1 MAVFAPRLEVERKGE
16 GEKTAMLKVQPQPA
30 ARPLYIRMRDED
42 NVAIVANRGG
52 LHPGAE
58 FPCGLRLVEQIPQGH
73 KVALAD
79 IAQGAPII
87 RYGEVIGH
95 AAAPIEK
102 GSWVREALVAMPEAP
117 SLTDLPK
124 PRGAAAP
131 EPLEGFTF
139 EGYRNPDGSVG
150 TRNILAIST
159 SVQCVAGTVEY
170 ALRRIRD
177 ELLPNYPNVDDV
189 VAITHTYGCGVA
201 INAPGAAVPIRTL
214 QNLAKNPNFGG
225 EVMIV
230 GLGCEKL
237 QPELLLPEGL
247 QADDEIMRMQDENL
261 TGFGE
266 IVDNIVRMADERLKA
281 LDRRRRETV
290 PASELVVGMQCG
302 GSDAF
307 SGVTANPALGF
318 AADLLVRAGATVMF
332 SEVTE
337 VRDAIHLLTPRAVD
351 QEVADALVREM
362 AWYDRYLEQGAAD
375 RSANTTPGNKKGGLS
390 NIVEKAL
397 GSVIKS
403 GTSPIAGVLSPG
415 ERVRQ
420 RGLIF
425 AATPASDFICG
436 TLQLASGMNLHV
448 FTTGRGTPYGLA
460 AAPTIKV
467 ATRSDLKQRWHDLI
481 DVDAGTIATGEA
493 TIEQVGWEIFRLI
506 LDVASGR
513 KQTWADHWGI
523 SNALALFN
531 PGPVT

>member
-1 MAVFAPRLEVERKGE
+1 MTDTAAP
-16 GEKTAMLKVQPQPA
+16 TAPA
-30 ARPLYIRMRDED
+30 PAKAPLYIRMRDAD

-52 LHPGAE
+52 LPAGAR
-58 FPCGLRLVEQIPQGH
+58 FADGLVMAEQIPQGH
-73 KVALAD
+73 KVALRA
-79 IAQGAPII
+79 IPKGEPIL

-95 AAAPIEK
+95 AAADI
-102 GSWVREALVAMPEAP
+102 GAGAWVKESLVVMPEARP
-117 SLTDLPK
+117 LTDLPA
-124 PRGAAAP
+124 PRPMPAP
-131 EPLEGFTF
+131 APLEGYSF
-139 EGYRNPDGSVG
+139 EGYRNADGSVG

-170 ALRRIRD
+170 ALERIRK
-177 ELLPNYPNVDDV
+177 ELLPRYPNVDGV
-189 VAITHTYGCGVA
+189 VAVTHTYGCGVA
-201 INAPGAAVPIRTL
+201 IQAPGAAVPIRTL
-214 QNLAKNPNFGG
+214 QNIAQNPNFGG
-225 EVMIV
+225 EVLVV

-237 QPELLLPEGL
+237 QPELLLPEGM
-247 QADDEIMRMQDENL
+247 ADDSLMRMQDESL

-266 IVDNIVRMADERLKA
+266 IVDHIVAMAEARLQV
-281 LDRRRRETV
+281 LNRRRRETV

-337 VRDAIHLLTPRAVD
+337 VRDAIHLLTPRAVN
-351 QEVADALVREM
+351 QQVADALVREM
-362 AWYDRYLEQGAAD
+362 AWYDDYLAQGSAD

-390 NIVEKAL
+390 NIVEKAM

-403 GTSPIAGVLSPG
+403 GTSPIAGVVGPG
-415 ERVRQ
+415 ERARQ
-420 RGLIF
+420 RGLLF

-436 TLQLASGMNLHV
+436 TLQMAAGMNLHI

-460 AAPTIKV
+460 AVPTIKV

-481 DVDAGTIATGEA
+481 DVDAGTIATGDA
-493 TIEQVGWEIFRLI
+493 TIEEVGWEIFHLM